1 MTRAMSGES
10 WTEIGPGVRMGVSVL
25 EEKFLSACA
34 RKDCL
39 SVSLGLSKDL
49 ESETFPVNGDIR
61 YKPDQCLH
69 GAAGKGHREDGEEG
83 RK

>member
-1 MTRAMSGES
+1 MTTGGSQCQG
-10 WTEIGPGVRMGVSVL
+10 GDQGYVRGKLAGDSTGSEDGSVL

-61 YKPDQCLH
+61 YQPDQCLH
-69 GAAGKGHREDGEEG
+69 GAACK
-83 RK
+83 